1 MFRTI
6 PRYEERGLGLPYAVV
21 LVNAAQEELDEHG
34 VRVGVHV
41 PDMEGLVAC
50 VVVARALNPQQLD
63 GREVRFIRRVLSM
76 TGKDFAEELEIT
88 AEPLSRW
95 ENNKY
100 RPGGWADKQVRM
112 AAVIK
117 LQDRLPGLSLD
128 VKVVPSLH
136 LHTAPDGHWPAMEM
150 VRVPCVEPPCDAL
163 QEDEGQ
169 GWDMR
174 MAA

>member
-6 PRYEERGLGLPYAVV
+6 PRYEESGLGLPYSVV
-21 LVNAAQEELDEHG
+21 LVSAAQEELDEHG

-41 PDMEGLVAC
+41 PDMERLAAC
-50 VVVARALNPQQLD
+50 VAVARALNPQQLD
-63 GREVRFIRRVLSM
+63 GREVRFIRRVLGM
-76 TGKDFAEELEIT
+76 TGKDFAEALEIT
-88 AEPLSRW
+88 AETLSRW

-112 AAVIK
+112 TAVIK
-117 LQDRLPGLSLD
+117 LRDRLSALSLD

-136 LHTAPDGHWPAMEM
+136 LHTAPHGHWPVMEM
-150 VRVPCVEPPCDAL
+150 VRVPCIGPPCDAT
-163 QEDEGQ
+163 QKDDVQ